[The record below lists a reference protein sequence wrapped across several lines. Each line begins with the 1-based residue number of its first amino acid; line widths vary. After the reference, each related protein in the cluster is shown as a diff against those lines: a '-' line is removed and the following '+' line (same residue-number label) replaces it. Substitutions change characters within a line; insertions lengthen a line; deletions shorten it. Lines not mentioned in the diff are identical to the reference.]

1 MPIDRGRA
9 GRGWLALLAALFTLA
24 AGAATAAYPEKP
36 IRLIVP
42 FPPGGGTDATARIVG
57 EAMAGSLGQQIVVEN
72 KPGAG
77 GNIALEAVAKA
88 PPDGY
93 TLLFGFST
101 TLTVNPSLYKSMPAD
116 VEKDLV
122 PISTL
127 VSAQYMVLVNP
138 SVGVDSVAELVAK
151 AKAEPGKLN
160 YASGGKGTPLH
171 LGAELLKSRAGI
183 DMVHIAYRGGG
194 PASKSVMANETQV
207 LFGSFASSLPKVKD
221 GKLKA
226 LAVTGPKRA
235 PALPDVPTME
245 EAGYPGFLV
254 TSWSGVMAP
263 AGTPKP
269 VLDKLHAAIQ
279 AALEMDSV
287 KKKLE
292 AVGQQ
297 VEGSSPEEFAAL
309 IKKDTAR
316 WRKVLQDAGIKPE

>member
-1 MPIDRGRA
+1 MSIDRGRA

-138 SVGVDSVAELVAK
+138 SVGVNSVAELVAK

-194 PASKSVMANETQV
+194 AASKSVMANETQV

-254 TSWSGVMAP
+254 TSWSGVLAP

-269 VLDKLHAAIQ
+269 VLDKLHAAIT
-279 AALEMDSV
+279 AALAMDSV